1 MNLALPREPPPK
13 AGWGTGC
20 PGAGATEPAREGTP
34 ATGEAL
40 SRTVGLMRGSVHI
53 WSMKAEIDFIR
64 TNGEWP
70 MLPAGSTVMGL
81 PAESWGK
88 GLFVVVRP
96 FKGLV
101 IDVPD

>member
-20 PGAGATEPAREGTP
+20 PGAGATDRRGSATP

-40 SRTVGLMRGSVHI
+40 SRTVGLMRGCVHI
-53 WSMKAEIDFIR
+53 WSMKAEIEFIR
-64 TNGEWP
+64 TEGEWP
-70 MLPAGSTVMGL
+70 MLPLGSTAMGL
-81 PAESWGK
+81 PAEFWGK

-96 FKGLV
+96 FKG
-101 IDVPD
+101 

>member
-1 MNLALPREPPPK
+1 
-13 AGWGTGC
+13 
-20 PGAGATEPAREGTP
+20 
-34 ATGEAL
+34 
-40 SRTVGLMRGSVHI
+40 
-53 WSMKAEIDFIR
+53 MKAEIDFIR
-64 TNGEWP
+64 TKGEWP